1 MPGSSLF
8 RQGTEVPAIQRGNL
22 EMSTMTTFEVA
33 QQIAEWGFFNR
44 AFLFRD
50 WDHATKVMNGPI
62 GERYRKEV
70 ADKMGIV
77 ILAPT
82 YLGTRQLNL
91 RAKREV
97 KGPADLKGVKLR
109 MPGGPEWLLLGESL
123 GVTPTPMA
131 MPEVYLAL
139 KTGSIDGQENPL
151 TIMNAA
157 KYYEVTEQ
165 VVLTAHLVQPVFYA
179 LRKETWDALSADQKK
194 VVQAAAD
201 AATAQNN
208 EARLADEKQVAE
220 RLKTQG
226 LTRHGGRHEAVPR
239 QCRQG
244 LRGVGPRQGLEQG
257 PDAAGR
263 SAPNDARRGARGAA
277 GIAADARRSRSSRRR
292 GGRIGRGLRR
302 DVPSVPRR
310 RFRPLRAGPTAR
322 LVGRTDH
329 GHLPVGG
336 VPDRGLGH
344 HRARAGHVRRRL
356 RPGRRARPPRH
367 PGGRRAC

>member
-1 MPGSSLF
+1 VSASSASAQNKVLLRFSTAAPPPDFLSKSLERFKEEVEKAASNQFEVRVHAGSSLF

-82 YLGTRQLNL
+82 YLGT
-91 RAKREV
+91 
-97 KGPADLKGVKLR
+97 P
-109 MPGGPEWLLLGESL
+109 
-123 GVTPTPMA
+123 PMA

-179 LRKETWDALSADQKK
+179 LRKQTWDGLSADQQR
-194 VVQAAAD
+194 VVQAAANV
-201 AATAQNN
+201 ATAQNTQ
-208 EARLADEKQVAE
+208 ARLADEKQVAD

-226 LTRHGGRHEAVPR
+226 LTITAVDGKPFHEHADKVYGASDFAKAWNKDLLAQAV
-239 QCRQG
+239 
-244 LRGVGPRQGLEQG
+244 
-257 PDAAGR
+257 A
-263 SAPNDARRGARGAA
+263 
-277 GIAADARRSRSSRRR
+277 
-292 GGRIGRGLRR
+292 
-302 DVPSVPRR
+302 
-310 RFRPLRAGPTAR
+310 TK
-322 LVGRTDH
+322 
-329 GHLPVGG
+329 
-336 VPDRGLGH
+336 
-344 HRARAGHVRRRL
+344 
-356 RPGRRARPPRH
+356 
-367 PGGRRAC
+367 

>member
-1 MPGSSLF
+1 MNAILRIAGLALAAAVVAAQPAQAQNKILLRFSTAAPPPDFLSKSLERFKEEVDKAAPNQFDIRLHPGSSLF
-8 RQGTEVPAIQRGNL
+8 RQGTEVAAIQRGNL
-22 EMSTMTTFEVA
+22 ELSTMTTFEVA

-50 WDHATKVMNGPI
+50 WDHIAKVMSGPI
-62 GERYRKEV
+62 GERYRKDV

-91 RAKREV
+91 RTKRDV
-97 KGPADLKGVKLR
+97 KSPADLKGIKLR
-109 MPGGPEWLLLGESL
+109 MAAGPEWLLLGESL

-131 MPEVYLAL
+131 MPEVYLSL

-194 VVQAAAD
+194 IIQD
-201 AATAQNN
+201 AARAATTQNT

-226 LTRHGGRHEAVPR
+226 LTVTAVDLKPFHDNADK
-239 QCRQG
+239 
-244 LRGVGPRQGLEQG
+244 VY
-257 PDAAGR
+257 AA
-263 SAPNDARRGARGAA
+263 SDLAKAWNKDLQQQTVA
-277 GIAADARRSRSSRRR
+277 
-292 GGRIGRGLRR
+292 
-302 DVPSVPRR
+302 VK
-310 RFRPLRAGPTAR
+310 
-322 LVGRTDH
+322 
-329 GHLPVGG
+329 
-336 VPDRGLGH
+336 
-344 HRARAGHVRRRL
+344 
-356 RPGRRARPPRH
+356 
-367 PGGRRAC
+367 

>member
-1 MPGSSLF
+1 MNAALRLAGLVLIAVIAMLHPASAQNKVLLRFSTAAPPPDFLAKSLERFKDEIDKAAPSQFDVRVHPGSSLF

-33 QQIAEWGFFNR
+33 QQIAPWGFFNR

-50 WDHATKVMNGPI
+50 WDHATKVMTGPI
-62 GERYRKEV
+62 GERYKKEV
-70 ADKMGIV
+70 AERMGIV

-97 KGPADLKGVKLR
+97 RTPADLKGVKLR
-109 MPGGPEWLLLGESL
+109 MAGGPEWLLLGEAL
-123 GVTPTPMA
+123 GATPTPMA

-157 KYYEVTEQ
+157 KYFEVTEQ

-179 LRKETWDALSADQKK
+179 LRKETWDALTAEQKK

-201 AATAQNN
+201 VATAQNT
-208 EARLADEKQVAE
+208 EARLSDEKQVTD

-226 LTRHGGRHEAVPR
+226 LTVTTVDMKPFHDNADRVYAGSDLAKAWSKELMQQTEATR
-239 QCRQG
+239 
-244 LRGVGPRQGLEQG
+244 
-257 PDAAGR
+257 
-263 SAPNDARRGARGAA
+263 
-277 GIAADARRSRSSRRR
+277 
-292 GGRIGRGLRR
+292 
-302 DVPSVPRR
+302 
-310 RFRPLRAGPTAR
+310 
-322 LVGRTDH
+322 
-329 GHLPVGG
+329 
-336 VPDRGLGH
+336 
-344 HRARAGHVRRRL
+344 
-356 RPGRRARPPRH
+356 
-367 PGGRRAC
+367 

>member
-1 MPGSSLF
+1 MDMFRVAALALVVALGGVGSADAQDKILLRFSTAAPPPDFLTKSLERFKEEVDKAAPNQFEVRVHAGSSLF

-22 EMSTMTTFEVA
+22 ELSTMTTFEVA

-82 YLGTRQLNL
+82 YLGTRQVNL
-91 RAKREV
+91 RTKREV
-97 KGPADLKGVKLR
+97 KAPADLKGVKLR
-109 MPGGPEWLLLGESL
+109 MAGGPEWLLLGEAL
-123 GVTPTPMA
+123 GATPTPMA

-165 VVLTAHLVQPVFYA
+165 VVLTSHLVQPVFFA
-179 LRKETWDALSADQKK
+179 LRKETWDALSPDRKR
-194 VVQAAAD
+194 VIQAAAN

-208 EARLADEKQVAE
+208 EQRLADEKQVAD

-226 LTRHGGRHEAVPR
+226 LTVTAVDMKPFHDNADK
-239 QCRQG
+239 
-244 LRGVGPRQGLEQG
+244 VY
-257 PDAAGR
+257 
-263 SAPNDARRGARGAA
+263 GAS
-277 GIAADARRSRSSRRR
+277 D
-292 GGRIGRGLRR
+292 
-302 DVPSVPRR
+302 
-310 RFRPLRAGPTAR
+310 F
-322 LVGRTDH
+322 
-329 GHLPVGG
+329 
-336 VPDRGLGH
+336 
-344 HRARAGHVRRRL
+344 ARAWNKDLLAQTAATR
-356 RPGRRARPPRH
+356 
-367 PGGRRAC
+367 

>member
-1 MPGSSLF
+1 MDMLRVSAFAFVVALGGISSAGAQDKILLRFSTAAPPPDFLSKSLERFKEEVDKAAPNQFEVRVHAGSSLF

-22 EMSTMTTFEVA
+22 ELSTMTTFEVA

-62 GERYRKEV
+62 GERYRKDV

-82 YLGTRQLNL
+82 YLGTRQVNL
-91 RAKREV
+91 RTKREV
-97 KGPADLKGVKLR
+97 KGPGDLKGVKLR
-109 MPGGPEWLLLGESL
+109 MAGGPEWLLLGEAL
-123 GVTPTPMA
+123 GATPTPMA

-165 VVLTAHLVQPVFYA
+165 VVLTGHLVQPVFYA
-179 LRKETWDALSADQKK
+179 LRKETWDALSAGQKQ
-194 VVQAAAD
+194 VIQAAAN

-208 EARLADEKQVAE
+208 AQRLADEKQVTD

-226 LTRHGGRHEAVPR
+226 LTVTAVEMKPFHDNADKVYGASDFAKAWNKDLLA
-239 QCRQG
+239 QT
-244 LRGVGPRQGLEQG
+244 
-257 PDAAGR
+257 AATR
-263 SAPNDARRGARGAA
+263 
-277 GIAADARRSRSSRRR
+277 
-292 GGRIGRGLRR
+292 
-302 DVPSVPRR
+302 
-310 RFRPLRAGPTAR
+310 
-322 LVGRTDH
+322 
-329 GHLPVGG
+329 
-336 VPDRGLGH
+336 
-344 HRARAGHVRRRL
+344 
-356 RPGRRARPPRH
+356 
-367 PGGRRAC
+367 

>member
-1 MPGSSLF
+1 MNAILRLAGLALVAAVVVAAPAQAQNKILLRFSTAAPPPDFLSKSMERFKEEVDKAAPNQFDVHLHPGSSLF

-22 EMSTMTTFEVA
+22 ELSTMTTFEVA

-50 WDHATKVMNGPI
+50 WDHVTKVMAGPI
-62 GERYRKEV
+62 GARYKKDV

-91 RAKREV
+91 RTKRDV
-97 KGPADLKGVKLR
+97 KTPADLKGVKLR
-109 MPGGPEWLLLGESL
+109 MAAGPEWLLLGESL

-131 MPEVYLAL
+131 MPEVYLSL

-194 VVQAAAD
+194 VIQAAAD
-201 AATAQNN
+201 ASTAQNTQ
-208 EARLADEKQVAE
+208 ARLADEKEVTE
-220 RLKTQG
+220 RLKSRG
-226 LTRHGGRHEAVPR
+226 LTVTPVDMKPFHDNADKVY
-239 QCRQG
+239 
-244 LRGVGPRQGLEQG
+244 
-257 PDAAGR
+257 AA
-263 SAPNDARRGARGAA
+263 SDLAKSWNKDLQAQTAA
-277 GIAADARRSRSSRRR
+277 
-292 GGRIGRGLRR
+292 
-302 DVPSVPRR
+302 
-310 RFRPLRAGPTAR
+310 TK
-322 LVGRTDH
+322 
-329 GHLPVGG
+329 
-336 VPDRGLGH
+336 
-344 HRARAGHVRRRL
+344 
-356 RPGRRARPPRH
+356 
-367 PGGRRAC
+367 

>member
-1 MPGSSLF
+1 MNATVRLFGLALAAVVASAIPAQSQNKVLLRFSTAAPPPDFLSKSLERFKEEVDKAAPNQFEVRVHAGSSLF

-22 EMSTMTTFEVA
+22 ELSTMTTFEVA

-50 WDHATKVMNGPI
+50 WDHATKVMNGSI
-62 GERYRKEV
+62 GERYRKDV

-82 YLGTRQLNL
+82 YLGTRQVNL
-91 RAKREV
+91 RTKREV

-109 MPGGPEWLLLGESL
+109 MAGGPEWLLLGEAL
-123 GVTPTPMA
+123 GATPTPMA

-165 VVLTAHLVQPVFYA
+165 VVLTGHLVQPVFYA
-179 LRKETWDALSADQKK
+179 LRKETWDALSAGQKQ
-194 VVQAAAD
+194 VIQAAAN

-208 EARLADEKQVAE
+208 AQRLADEKQVTD

-226 LTRHGGRHEAVPR
+226 LTVTAVEMKPFHDNADKVYGASDFAKAWNKDLLA
-239 QCRQG
+239 QT
-244 LRGVGPRQGLEQG
+244 
-257 PDAAGR
+257 AATR
-263 SAPNDARRGARGAA
+263 
-277 GIAADARRSRSSRRR
+277 
-292 GGRIGRGLRR
+292 
-302 DVPSVPRR
+302 
-310 RFRPLRAGPTAR
+310 
-322 LVGRTDH
+322 
-329 GHLPVGG
+329 
-336 VPDRGLGH
+336 
-344 HRARAGHVRRRL
+344 
-356 RPGRRARPPRH
+356 
-367 PGGRRAC
+367 